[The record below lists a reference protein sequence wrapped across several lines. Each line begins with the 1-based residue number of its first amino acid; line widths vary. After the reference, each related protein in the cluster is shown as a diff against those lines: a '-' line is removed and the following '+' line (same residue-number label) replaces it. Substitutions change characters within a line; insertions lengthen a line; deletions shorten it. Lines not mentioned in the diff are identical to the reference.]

1 MFAETGLAGLTG
13 EAGEFG
19 VFADRGL
26 AGLTGE
32 FGEFGVFA
40 DRGLAGLTGVFAVF
54 AVFAVLAVFAD
65 VAGVTASLLV
75 SAGGTVVTAGVGT
88 ADGVLVSAGTPV
100 SAGTGTVSMRLV
112 GDGVGESADAAPA
125 TTAPVRASAP
135 SAPVT
140 IQVLRG
146 RVFIGVPPEVGA
158 AGCRLLSHQP
168 QGRG

>member
-1 MFAETGLAGLTG
+1 LGVFAETGLAGLTG

-40 DRGLAGLTGVFAVF
+40 DRGLAGLTGEF

-75 SAGGTVVTAGVGT
+75 PAGGTVVTAGVGT